1 MYVKDNAQPQRGERI
16 QKILAQAGMGSR
28 REIEGWIKQGQ
39 IRIDGRRAELGQRIS
54 VLNRVEINGK
64 RVNLEQRIGGP
75 VRVLIYNK
83 PAGEI
88 VARRD
93 PENRPLVFSRFPKP
107 ERGRW
112 ITVGRLDI
120 NSEGLLLATTNGEL
134 ANQLMHPSSELE
146 REYAVRVLGEITE
159 QMAQQLLAGVELE
172 DGFANFE
179 KIDFSGGE
187 GANKWYHVTVRQG
200 RNRVVRRLM
209 ESQGLQVSRLQRIR
223 YGSIRLPSWLKT
235 GHVSELNEKEIKRLR
250 QTFSSESGDG

>member
-1 MYVKDNAQPQRGERI
+1 M
-16 QKILAQAGMGSR
+16 
-28 REIEGWIKQGQ
+28 
-39 IRIDGRRAELGQRIS
+39 GQRITVS
-54 VLNRVEINGK
+54 DYIVVRGR
-64 RVNLEQRIGGP
+64 RVNLEQRLGGP
-75 VRVLIYNK
+75 TRVLIYNK

-107 ERGRW
+107 DKGRW
-112 ITVGRLDI
+112 VTVGRLDI

-159 QMAQQLLAGVELE
+159 EMAQRLLAGVELE
-172 DGFANFE
+172 DGVAGFAR
-179 KIDFSGGE
+179 IDFSGGE
-187 GANKWYHVTVRQG
+187 GANKWYHVTVTQG

-235 GHVSELNEKEIKRLR
+235 GHVVELSEKEIKRLR
-250 QTFSSESGDG
+250 QAFSHEDDSD